1 MRIALIC
8 SLFSWTVPNLGCLIR
23 FCLQQHIDEISLF
36 IFHSLLNWDHGV
48 QSPASRNQGGKCRD
62 ISVIYRRYIVYREG
76 STRYFVEK
84 NRRRDISINIAKISM
99 IYRLGEIYR
108 RLFEKIA
115 SGSKISAKYR
125 WYIGNKSSIFWRY
138 FPSFMQ
144 CDLTAQI
151 TLLLIRRP
159 RCDFNGN
166 MAIQRPYC
174 SQFFI

>member
-1 MRIALIC
+1 MEENI
-8 SLFSWTVPNLGCLIR
+8 G
-23 FCLQQHIDEISLF
+23 
-36 IFHSLLNWDHGV
+36 
-48 QSPASRNQGGKCRD
+48 
-62 ISVIYRRYIVYREG
+62 IYRRYIVYREG
-76 STRYFVEK
+76 STRYFMEK
-84 NRRRDISINIAKISM
+84 NWRWDISVNIAKISA
-99 IYRLGEIYR
+99 IYRFGEIYR
-108 RLFEKIA
+108 RFFQKIA

-166 MAIQRPYC
+166 MAIQRPDY
-174 SQFFI
+174 SQFFIQRPKLIFNGKLMFQWLFWSDRKSTRLNSSH